1 MVDLKGEADVNS
13 PCACTVKNLDD
24 REHEV
29 VLSGNSKFNI
39 DSFMNDLQDD
49 LQDDLQSSNEE
60 FPVSMPP
67 TPRVEPIT
75 PPPEDG
81 KSGKGKNKTPII
93 IGVVVDVVVLL
104 AIVVVVVVIVMKKKR
119 TDTSDVD
126 AI

>member
-13 PCACTVKNLDD
+13 PCACTVKNLED

-39 DSFMNDLQDD
+39 DSFMILNDD

-104 AIVVVVVVIVMKKKR
+104 AIVVVVVEIVMKKKR